1 MSTVIYLHPVSNRI
15 LQLNKHG
22 AKTEEERI
30 EMETAAPEL
39 AAALKL
45 LSEKAEL

>member
-1 MSTVIYLHPVSNRI
+1 MLIEFACISMLHM
-15 LQLNKHG
+15 QLNKHG

-30 EMETAAPEL
+30 AMQEAAPEL

-45 LSEKAEL
+45 LAERAEL

>member
-1 MSTVIYLHPVSNRI
+1 MHSILRVARPVSL
-15 LQLNKHG
+15 LQLTKHG

-30 EMETAAPEL
+30 AMRASSPEL

>member
-1 MSTVIYLHPVSNRI
+1 M

-30 EMETAAPEL
+30 AMETAAPEL

>member
-1 MSTVIYLHPVSNRI
+1 MHSVLPVACCVSL
-15 LQLNKHG
+15 LQLSKHG
-22 AKTEEERI
+22 AKTEEERVA
-30 EMETAAPEL
+30 MEAAAPEL